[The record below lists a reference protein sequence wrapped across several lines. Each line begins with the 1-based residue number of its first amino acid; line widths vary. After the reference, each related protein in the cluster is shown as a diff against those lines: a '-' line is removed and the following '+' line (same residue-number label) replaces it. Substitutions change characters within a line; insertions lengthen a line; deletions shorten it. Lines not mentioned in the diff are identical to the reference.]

1 MRAAIPSPSQGVWHL
16 GPLPIRAYALA
27 ILTGVV
33 VAILVGRARYKKRGG
48 NDELVLDTAL
58 WAVIFGI
65 IGARAYHVIT
75 DWQLY
80 FSEGANPLDALKIWN
95 GGLGIWGGV
104 GAGTLAGALYL
115 RKRGVDLG
123 PFADSIAPG
132 ILIAQ
137 AIGRL
142 GTYFNQELFGG
153 PTTLPWGLQID
164 PVHLPAG
171 YAPGTTFHPTFLYEM
186 LWNLGAAALL
196 FWLDRKKKFAGG
208 QVFALYVVFYAL
220 GRIWVEMLRIDKAHI
235 ILGLRLNVWT
245 TAAIAMAGIVAYIIL
260 GRKAAATTVQPE
272 VSAAPQN
279 AGAIAHAKDMTRS
292 TQIEEERDTVEQR
305 LQINQTD
312 KLENR

>member
-123 PFADSIAPG
+123 PFAE
-132 ILIAQ
+132 
-137 AIGRL
+137 IGR
-142 GTYFNQELFGG
+142 
-153 PTTLPWGLQID
+153 
-164 PVHLPAG
+164 
-171 YAPGTTFHPTFLYEM
+171 
-186 LWNLGAAALL
+186 
-196 FWLDRKKKFAGG
+196 
-208 QVFALYVVFYAL
+208 
-220 GRIWVEMLRIDKAHI
+220 AH
-235 ILGLRLNVWT
+235 V
-245 TAAIAMAGIVAYIIL
+245 
-260 GRKAAATTVQPE
+260 
-272 VSAAPQN
+272 
-279 AGAIAHAKDMTRS
+279 
-292 TQIEEERDTVEQR
+292 
-305 LQINQTD
+305 
-312 KLENR
+312 